1 MKAKR
6 KRHQGAFKAKVA
18 LEAIKGQATIQQ
30 IAKTHQV
37 HPTQVSQ
44 WKQRL
49 CECIPNIFE
58 STPPA
63 GAQDWERE
71 RERLH
76 AKIGQQSVEI
86 DWLKKKC
93 ETLRL

>member
-18 LEAIKGQATIQQ
+18 LEAMKGQATIQQ

-44 WKQRL
+44 WKQQICTRL
-49 CECIPNIFE
+49 PELFE
-58 STPPA
+58 SVPAA
-63 GAQDWERE
+63 GAGDWERE

-76 AKIGQQSVEI
+76 AKIGQLSVEI